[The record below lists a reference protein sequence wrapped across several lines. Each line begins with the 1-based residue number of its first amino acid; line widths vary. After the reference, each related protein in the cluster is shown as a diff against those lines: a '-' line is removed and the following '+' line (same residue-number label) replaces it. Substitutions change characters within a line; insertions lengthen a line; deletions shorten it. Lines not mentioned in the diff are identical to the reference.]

1 MKRCSAG
8 LLLGLISLVLLGAL
22 SGCPPKKEDHEHK
35 PGDSH
40 DHEDDKKKKK

>member
-1 MKRCSAG
+1 MKRLPACVLLTLSSVI
-8 LLLGLISLVLLGAL
+8 LLGTL

-40 DHEDDKKKKK
+40 DHEDDKKKK